1 MILLILTMLAI
12 RLIIFV
18 LFVLF
23 CVWIYRRVKKKLEL
37 FSPTDNSN
45 CIYDPKVEELKKL
58 VDDWL
63 NSRVEAWSGD
73 LEFLNGPRMDKISHL
88 KMCKGKS
95 SYTLDKETIY
105 LCVKD
110 ANGKYYDDNTLIH
123 VILHEF
129 AHAMCREVGHTKRFD
144 EIFVAL
150 MDEAHSSTCP
160 NQNPIYNKHL
170 SIRENYCGT
179 SDKDAYNIKM
189 N

>member
-1 MILLILTMLAI
+1 MIFRGMLA
-12 RLIIFV
+12 LIAIAIAVFV
-18 LFVLF
+18 LSW
-23 CVWIYRRVKKKLEL
+23 VWIYYNVKKETVES
-37 FSPTDNSN
+37 FSAGQDSSK

-63 NSRVEAWSGD
+63 NARVEPWSGAI
-73 LEFLNGPRMDKISHL
+73 EFLNGPRMDKISQL
-88 KMCKGKS
+88 QMCKGKS
-95 SYTLDKETIY
+95 SYTIDKEIIY

-110 ANGKYYDDNTLIH
+110 AEGAYYDDNTLIH

-150 MDEAHSSTCP
+150 MDEAHASTCP
-160 NQNPIYNKHL
+160 NQHPIYNKNL

-179 SDKDAYNIKM
+179 SDKNAYNIR
-189 N
+189 